1 MKTYTISKI
10 ARLFSLSRSTLLYY
24 DRIGL
29 LPASGRTSSRYRVY
43 TEADVKRLERICSLR
58 RTSLSIEDIRS
69 IVSSE
74 DEPIADILEKR
85 LQEIGREIQV
95 LQARQDLLSA
105 MLKGTVA
112 DRGRSG
118 VDKQMW
124 VEMLE
129 AAGMDEKAMDRWHS
143 EFESRAPEA
152 HHAFLLSLGISEE
165 EALAIRQWAGKMKPE
180 GDSQVEQAP
189 VPA

>member
-10 ARLFSLSRSTLLYY
+10 ARLFGLSRSTLLYY

-29 LPASGRTSSRYRVY
+29 LPASGRTSSRYRLY

-69 IVSSE
+69 IISSE

-85 LQEIGREIQV
+85 LKEIGREIQV

-105 MLKGTVA
+105 MLKGTVV
-112 DRGRSG
+112 DRGRS

-165 EALAIRQWAGKMKPE
+165 EAVMIRQWAGKIKPE
-180 GDSQVEQAP
+180 GDSQVE
-189 VPA
+189 